1 MCLSHAASGP
11 AQAGAASAG
20 RRSRR
25 ISANA
30 HPAAQRLCASG
41 PARPAPGGGRAL
53 REQLA
58 AVAALP
64 PGDCAETGGR
74 VA

>member
-1 MCLSHAASGP
+1 VLVACRQRAGAGRRGQRGPTQQAHKRQRAPSSSAALR
-11 AQAGAASAG
+11 QRAGAASA
-20 RRSRR
+20 
-25 ISANA
+25 
-30 HPAAQRLCASG
+30 
-41 PARPAPGGGRAL
+41 GGGRAL